1 MVVNKNILQKL
12 YTSLVLDSSTKS
24 IDFVNNLFYGTN
36 CFGGKNE
43 LFLDEEDYELL
54 IDLLEYYRNNGCI
67 HCDISTLLE
76 II

>member
-1 MVVNKNILQKL
+1 MVVNKQILQTL
-12 YTSLVLDSSTKS
+12 YSSLVLDSSSKS
-24 IDFVNNLFYGTN
+24 INFVNNLFYGTN
-36 CFGGKNE
+36 CHGGKNE

-54 IDLLEYYRNNGCI
+54 IDFVEYYRNNGCV